1 MPSAV
6 ASSAPRRISLALL
19 AALACSMA
27 LAAQAQAAATFAVE
41 VRPSTPGTA
50 AAPVPVTVA
59 VRASLQPDSPGGLP
73 PSLRGLAIA
82 MPDGFATALG
92 GTTSCVRAELEA
104 RGSSACPA
112 GSKLGSGSAAFTITL
127 SGFAIPAETEEVGL
141 FRGAGDELLLYL
153 RIARPAAFSV
163 VLPGTLSARPAP
175 AGPLVTFD
183 LSRTAQIAGGA
194 SVTVTNASFDVTRG
208 LAAGPC
214 PWRFTA
220 RLVYADRAPDD
231 RTADAPCAAAGDTTR
246 PALTVSARNGTPALG
261 ARFTVRLS
269 EPATVRV
276 TLERRRG
283 SRWVE
288 LRRAAFRVKAGTTRL
303 RIRSAR
309 GRSLPAGRYR
319 ARVRAVDAAGLAS
332 PKRAVSF
339 TLRRPRSR

>member
-1 MPSAV
+1 MRSRPAP
-6 ASSAPRRISLALL
+6 SAPRRISLALL
-19 AALACSMA
+19 AALACSTA
-27 LAAQAQAAATFAVE
+27 LAAQAQAAATFTVA
-41 VRPSTPGTA
+41 VRPATAGTA

-59 VRASLQPDSPGGLP
+59 VRASLGADSAGGVA

-92 GTTSCVRAELEA
+92 GTASCVRAELEA

-112 GSKLGSGSAAFTITL
+112 SSKLGSGSAAFTITL
-127 SGFAIPAETEEVGL
+127 GGLAIPAETAEVGL

-153 RIARPAAFSV
+153 RVASPAAVSV
-163 VLPGTLSARPAP
+163 VLPGTLTSRPAP

-183 LSRTAQIAGGA
+183 LSRTAQIGGGA
-194 SVTVTNASFDVTRG
+194 TVTVTNASFDVTRG

-231 RTADAPCAAAGDTTR
+231 RTAEAPCAAADTTR
-246 PALTVSARNGTPALG
+246 PALRVSARNGTPALG

-269 EPATVRV
+269 EPATVRI

-283 SRWVE
+283 ARWVE

-309 GRSLPAGRYR
+309 GRALPAGRYR

-332 PKRAVSF
+332 PTRTATF